1 MNTHDSVW
9 IVDDDRSIRWVLEK
23 SLSKTGVSTVSFE
36 NGDDLLHRLAQESPG
51 AIISDIR
58 MPGINGLDL
67 LSSIQ
72 EKHPQLPVIIMTAHS
87 DLDSAV
93 SSYSRGAF
101 EYLPKPFDIEEA
113 VAMTKRAL
121 EHSREKEIEPSNQS
135 IEKNQEIIGEAP
147 AMQEVFRAIGRLS
160 QSNISV
166 LINGESGTGK
176 ELVAHALHHHSPR
189 RDKPFVPLN
198 VAAIPKELVE
208 SELFGH
214 EKGAFTGAI
223 HQRTGRFEQAN
234 GGTLFLDEIGDMPAE
249 TQTRLLR
256 VLSDGEFY
264 RVGGHTSIKVDVRI
278 IAATHQNLE
287 KLVQEHQFREDL
299 FHRLNVIRIHI
310 PKLSDRRED
319 IPRLAS
325 HFLAIAA
332 KELDVEPKILK
343 PETEQYLV
351 GLSWP
356 GNVRQLENFCRWITV
371 MASSREVHLT
381 DLPPEFAAQEI
392 EASNTSSWTHSLQI
406 WADQQLSLGNTGIL
420 NQATPLFERTLID
433 IALKHTAGRR
443 RDAANLLG
451 WGRNTLTRK
460 IKELG
465 KSHSNLDD
473 TVLGGED

>member
-1 MNTHDSVW
+1 MNAHNSVW
-9 IVDDDRSIRWVLEK
+9 ILDDDRSIRWVLEK
-23 SLSKTGVSTVSFE
+23 SLSKTGLNTETFE
-36 NGDDLLHRLAQESPG
+36 NGDDLLHRLAHELPD

-67 LSSIQ
+67 LSTIQ
-72 EKHPQLPVIIMTAHS
+72 EKHPELPIIIMTAHS
-87 DLDSAV
+87 DMDSAV

-113 VAMTKRAL
+113 VAMTRRAL
-121 EHSREKEIEPSNQS
+121 DHTGGQESEATPETE
-135 IEKNQEIIGEAP
+135 EYNQEIIGEAP
-147 AMQEVFRAIGRLS
+147 AMQEVFRAIARLS

-176 ELVAHALHHHSPR
+176 ELVAHALHKHSPR
-189 RDKPFVPLN
+189 KDRPFIPLN
-198 VAAIPKELVE
+198 VAAIPKELIE

-214 EKGAFTGAI
+214 EKGAFTGATS
-223 HQRTGRFEQAN
+223 QRTGRFEQAN
-234 GGTLFLDEIGDMPAE
+234 GGTLFLDEIGDMPTE

-278 IAATHQNLE
+278 IAATHQDLE
-287 KLVQEHQFREDL
+287 KLLEEHAFREDL

-310 PKLSDRRED
+310 PRLSNRRED
-319 IPRLAS
+319 IPRLAA
-325 HFLAIAA
+325 HFLKMAA
-332 KELDVEPKILK
+332 EELKVEAKILR

-351 GLSWP
+351 GLNWP
-356 GNVRQLENFCRWITV
+356 GNVRQLANFCRWVTV
-371 MASSREVHLT
+371 MASSREIQIN
-381 DLPPEFAAQEI
+381 DLPPEFSAQEND
-392 EASNTSSWTHSLQI
+392 SDDDGNWTHALES
-406 WADQQLSLGNTGIL
+406 WADHQLSQGNRSIL

-465 KSHSNLDD
+465 PTTESP
-473 TVLGGED
+473 EQ